1 MIAGLGPHAPFI
13 ISSYAIAAFILTSLI
28 GWIALDYSEQQR
40 KLVEL
45 ERRGIQRRSA
55 KAAAKKRK

>member
-13 ISSYAIAAFILTSLI
+13 IAAYAMTAFILTSLT

-55 KAAAKKRK
+55 KAAPKKRK